1 MYAIILQEVIFI
13 VSVELPTL
21 ILGPLELFLSELI
34 THTFNALC
42 CYQVITSCMQF
53 KWKSSTAYILYREIW
68 AKIGWYVILHFVYFP
83 NSYVHSFL
91 PNCQVRVTFLCWN
104 NMLGYFNNFILKIC
118 GCIIYPTKGFMF
130 LPFMWGILHG
140 FKLTM

>member
-1 MYAIILQEVIFI
+1 MLSYCER
-13 VSVELPTL
+13 
-21 ILGPLELFLSELI
+21 LFLLSALSYTHYNFGTPGTIFEWI

-53 KWKSSTAYILYREIW
+53 KWKSRTAYILYREIW
-68 AKIGWYVILHFVYFP
+68 AKIGWYVLLHFVYFP
-83 NSYVHSFL
+83 NSYVHSIL
-91 PNCQVRVTFLCWN
+91 PNCQVCVTFLCWN

-118 GCIIYPTKGFMF
+118 GWIIYPTKGLMF
-130 LPFMWGILHG
+130 LPFMLGILHG